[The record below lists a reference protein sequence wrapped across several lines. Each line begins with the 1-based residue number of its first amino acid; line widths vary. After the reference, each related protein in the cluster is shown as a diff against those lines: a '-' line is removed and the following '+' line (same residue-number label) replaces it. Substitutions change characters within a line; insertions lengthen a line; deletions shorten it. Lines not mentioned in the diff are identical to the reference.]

1 MVAIMEDVGHLLLQ
15 MNAVDMVDTTSA
27 ADTIFAGF
35 AIVVDSVA
43 IVETN
48 VKPVDVPIVNDIVAI
63 DETNTIGMIDTIGM
77 INTISTALKC
87 STVINV
93 VATIFVAIQ
102 NVQNPIKTDKS
113 FRWLYLGRF
122 KS

>member
-1 MVAIMEDVGHLLLQ
+1 MVAIMEDVGPLLLQ

-27 ADTIFAGF
+27 A
-35 AIVVDSVA
+35 
-43 IVETN
+43 
-48 VKPVDVPIVNDIVAI
+48 
-63 DETNTIGMIDTIGM
+63 
-77 INTISTALKC
+77 LKY